1 MSRAAKLT
9 EVAAVRSDR
18 LLADVADFGGR
29 RGDSRLSILDRLAQA
44 LGRDEA
50 ERIVGMLSKEAAEQI
65 DRALTSAF
73 ARRLTTLAEKHDNR
87 AA

>member
-9 EVAAVRSDR
+9 EVAAARSDR
-18 LLADVADFGGR
+18 LLADVTDFGGR
-29 RGDSRLSILDRLAQA
+29 SGDSRPSILDTLAQA

-73 ARRLTTLAEKHDNR
+73 AQRLTTLAEEQEPR